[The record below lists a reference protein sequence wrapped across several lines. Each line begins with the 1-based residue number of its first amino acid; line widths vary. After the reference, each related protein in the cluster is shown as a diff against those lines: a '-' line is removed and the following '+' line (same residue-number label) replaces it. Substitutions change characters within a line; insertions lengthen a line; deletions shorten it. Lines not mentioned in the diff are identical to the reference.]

1 MEFAEESYVPND
13 AQDSSDNYTES
24 LDSDEIYLPSDVEG
38 IEPYQF
44 EPRKTITSSDEEDN
58 SAEEFEETEIQV
70 GNKDW

>member
-1 MEFAEESYVPND
+1 MEFPEESYVPND
-13 AQDSSDNYTES
+13 VQDSSDNYTES

-58 SAEEFEETEIQV
+58 SVEEFEETEIRV